1 MSPPFPRRHTIL
13 PRRIAEPAETR
24 TRRATACSISL
35 TKRSEEGLADVAE
48 MTGEARVVTL
58 DRLRPD
64 DTANLLDIM
73 FLWADLA
80 KLRRLVAGQCAA
92 AGLTGTRLDDF
103 VLAVHEIAANA
114 IVHAGAG
121 GRLILRR
128 AAGGLRCLVADTLPK
143 TPASCP
149 APRRRDTR
157 EWPREAAGP
166 GEPIGTDN
174 GRGLW
179 LAATL
184 ADELSITSGPDSTIV
199 SLYMRLD

>member
-1 MSPPFPRRHTIL
+1 
-13 PRRIAEPAETR
+13 
-24 TRRATACSISL
+24 
-35 TKRSEEGLADVAE
+35 
-48 MTGEARVVTL
+48 MTDEARVVAL
-58 DRLRPD
+58 DILRPGDIADRSGELLDVVFGWTDFARLR
-64 DTANLLDIM
+64 
-73 FLWADLA
+73 
-80 KLRRLVAGQCAA
+80 RQVAAQCAD

-128 AAGGLRCLVADTLPK
+128 AASGLRCLVADTIPK
-143 TPASCP
+143 ATVSCP
-149 APRRRDTR
+149 APRSGDMRDEPAVTA
-157 EWPREAAGP
+157 EPGEP
-166 GEPIGTDN
+166 GEPIGADC

-199 SLYMRLD
+199 SLYMRLE

>member
-1 MSPPFPRRHTIL
+1 M
-13 PRRIAEPAETR
+13 
-24 TRRATACSISL
+24 
-35 TKRSEEGLADVAE
+35 AE
-48 MTGEARVVTL
+48 MTGEARVVAL
-58 DRLRPD
+58 DRLRPGD
-64 DTANLLDIM
+64 IADCSGELLDVV
-73 FLWADLA
+73 FGWADFA
-80 KLRRLVAGQCAA
+80 RLRRQVAAQCAA

-128 AAGGLRCLVADTLPK
+128 AATGLRCLVADTIPK
-143 TPASCP
+143 GTVSCP
-149 APRRRDTR
+149 SPRSADMR
-157 EWPREAAGP
+157 ETAAAVGAVAAEAEP
-166 GEPIGTDN
+166 GEPIGADC

-199 SLYMRLD
+199 SLYMRLE

>member
-1 MSPPFPRRHTIL
+1 M
-13 PRRIAEPAETR
+13 
-24 TRRATACSISL
+24 
-35 TKRSEEGLADVAE
+35 AE
-48 MTGEARVVTL
+48 MTGEARVVAL
-58 DRLRPD
+58 DRLRPGD
-64 DTANLLDIM
+64 IADCSGELLDVV
-73 FLWADLA
+73 FGWADFA
-80 KLRRLVAGQCAA
+80 RLRRQVAAQCAA

-128 AAGGLRCLVADTLPK
+128 AASGLRCLVADTIPK
-143 TPASCP
+143 TTPSCP
-149 APRRRDTR
+149 APRSGDMR
-157 EWPREAAGP
+157 EVHADQAGAVCTAEP
-166 GEPIGTDN
+166 GEPIGADS

>member
-1 MSPPFPRRHTIL
+1 M
-13 PRRIAEPAETR
+13 
-24 TRRATACSISL
+24 
-35 TKRSEEGLADVAE
+35 AE
-48 MTGEARVVTL
+48 MTDEARVVAL
-58 DRLRPD
+58 DILRPGDIADRSGELLDVVFGWTDFARLR
-64 DTANLLDIM
+64 
-73 FLWADLA
+73 
-80 KLRRLVAGQCAA
+80 RQVAAQCAD

-128 AAGGLRCLVADTLPK
+128 AASGLRCLVADTIPK
-143 TPASCP
+143 AAVSCP
-149 APRRRDTR
+149 APRSGDMRDMR
-157 EWPREAAGP
+157 DMRDGPAAVAELSEP
-166 GEPIGTDN
+166 GEPIGADS

>member
-1 MSPPFPRRHTIL
+1 
-13 PRRIAEPAETR
+13 
-24 TRRATACSISL
+24 
-35 TKRSEEGLADVAE
+35 
-48 MTGEARVVTL
+48 MTGEARVVAL
-58 DRLRPD
+58 DRLRPGD
-64 DTANLLDIM
+64 IADCSGELLDVV
-73 FLWADLA
+73 FGWADFA
-80 KLRRLVAGQCAA
+80 RLRRQVAAQCAA

-128 AAGGLRCLVADTLPK
+128 AASGLRCLVADTIPK
-143 TPASCP
+143 GTVSCP
-149 APRRRDTR
+149 APRSADMR
-157 EWPREAAGP
+157 ETAAAAVAAAAAAEP
-166 GEPIGTDN
+166 GEPIGADS

>member
-1 MSPPFPRRHTIL
+1 
-13 PRRIAEPAETR
+13 
-24 TRRATACSISL
+24 
-35 TKRSEEGLADVAE
+35 VAE
-48 MTGEARVVTL
+48 MTNEARVIAH
-58 DRLRPD
+58 DRLRPGD
-64 DTANLLDIM
+64 IADASGELLDVV
-73 FLWADLA
+73 FGWADFA
-80 KLRRLVAGQCAA
+80 RLRRQVAAQCAD

-128 AAGGLRCLVADTLPK
+128 AASGLRCLVIDTIPK
-143 TPASCP
+143 ATVSCP
-149 APRRRDTR
+149 APRREDMRDA
-157 EWPREAAGP
+157 PAATAEPGEP
-166 GEPIGTDN
+166 GEPIGADC

-199 SLYMRLD
+199 SLYMRLEQF

>member
-1 MSPPFPRRHTIL
+1 M
-13 PRRIAEPAETR
+13 
-24 TRRATACSISL
+24 
-35 TKRSEEGLADVAE
+35 AE
-48 MTGEARVVTL
+48 MTGEARVVAL
-58 DRLRPD
+58 DRPWPGD
-64 DTANLLDIM
+64 IADCSGELLDVV
-73 FLWADLA
+73 FGWADFA
-80 KLRRLVAGQCAA
+80 RLRRQVAAQCAA

-128 AAGGLRCLVADTLPK
+128 AASGLRCLVADTIPK
-143 TPASCP
+143 GTVSCP
-149 APRRRDTR
+149 APRSADMR
-157 EWPREAAGP
+157 ETAAAAVAEAEP
-166 GEPIGTDN
+166 GEPIGADS

>member
-1 MSPPFPRRHTIL
+1 M
-13 PRRIAEPAETR
+13 
-24 TRRATACSISL
+24 
-35 TKRSEEGLADVAE
+35 AE
-48 MTGEARVVTL
+48 MTDEARVVAL
-58 DRLRPD
+58 DILRPGDITDRSGELLDVVFGWTDFARLR
-64 DTANLLDIM
+64 
-73 FLWADLA
+73 
-80 KLRRLVAGQCAA
+80 RQVAAQCAD

-128 AAGGLRCLVADTLPK
+128 AASGLRCLVSDTIPK
-143 TPASCP
+143 ATMSCP
-149 APRRRDTR
+149 APRSGDMRGAS
-157 EWPREAAGP
+157 AATAEPGEL
-166 GEPIGTDN
+166 GEPIGAAC